1 METNKE
7 WVESLNDN
15 QLTQEEA
22 NKMMQDLFLELESA
36 KPIQHKTKQQLEYE
50 AIQAAKAFND
60 ANNKTYQENPRQF
73 NQQSYE
79 ENDKIAKDLMINF
92 LTKRG
97 HIITQSEETYG
108 TDIITN
114 KGKYEVEMSGKEF
127 TNEESFPYPNVNFLG
142 RKEKY
147 GNDFYYVIISK
158 NKTHALVAAAS
169 DIFQKDNKVVVYCNT
184 NRNGYDEVYQLPKDR
199 VKFFKL

>member
-1 METNKE
+1 METNNE
-7 WVESLNDN
+7 FLDSLNDYE
-15 QLTQEEA
+15 LTKEEA
-22 NKMMQDLFLELESA
+22 DRMTLELFEELENA
-36 KPIQHKTKQQLEYE
+36 KPIQYKTKQQLEYE
-50 AIQAAKAFND
+50 AIQEAMKFNKD
-60 ANNKTYQENPRQF
+60 NNKTFQENPRKF

-79 ENDKIAKDLMINF
+79 ENDKIAKDLMIDF

-97 HIITQSEETYG
+97 HVIEQDEETYS

-147 GNDFYYVIISK
+147 GNDFHYVIISK
-158 NKTHALVAAAS
+158 NRTHALVAAAQ